1 MKYAAIILATAAL
14 LALSAAM
21 APADPMNTRAM
32 ANSEFRIA
40 EKAYRS
46 AIEKYGRNITGM
58 PEDEKASNCKKVHW
72 ALYDNRI
79 QYTKEDVL
87 TQMKVKRQIQK
98 LTEFQ
103 QALGCE

>member
-1 MKYAAIILATAAL
+1 MKYATIIFIAAAL
-14 LALSAAM
+14 VALSAAL
-21 APADPMNTRAM
+21 APADTMNTRDM
-32 ANSEFRIA
+32 ADSEFRIA

-58 PEDEKASNCKKVHW
+58 PDDEKATNCKKVHW

-87 TQMKVKRQIQK
+87 TQMRFKRQIQK
-98 LTEFQ
+98 LMEFQ